1 MKLTPIS
8 DTNFYGPE
16 KRMAAE
22 RERNRRFWDG
32 KAYTPQGMRVAN
44 STTDPDEAWVLSR
57 RPPGRTA
64 STTAASP
71 ARSGSEACFCMNGGG
86 SGD

>member
-22 RERNRRFWDG
+22 RERNRRFLEG
-32 KAYTPQGMRVAN
+32 KAYTPQSLRIAN
-44 STTDPDEAWVLSR
+44 ATTDPDEAWVLFT
-57 RPPGRTA
+57 P
-64 STTAASP
+64 P
-71 ARSGSEACFCMNGGG
+71 ARPDGEIHRRHPSKFGERSVYLDEWGPRC
-86 SGD
+86 